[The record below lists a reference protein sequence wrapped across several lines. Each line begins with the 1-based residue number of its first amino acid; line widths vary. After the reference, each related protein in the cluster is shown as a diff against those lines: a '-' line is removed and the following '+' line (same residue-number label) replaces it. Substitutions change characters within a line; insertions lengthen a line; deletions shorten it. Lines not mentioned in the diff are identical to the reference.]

1 MPISVV
7 RAGRS
12 PATRPRK
19 SRRPGRPV
27 GSDGAEMRRVLLQ
40 AALGA
45 FARHGYDAM
54 SVRDLAREMDVSH
67 NLVRHYYGSKE
78 ELWRAALEHGFASSA
93 RELVTLIESSTRS
106 ADWETAVRESV
117 KGAIT
122 LLARYPEVTTILVQE
137 SARGGERLDFLFD
150 HYMKPFADLLAG
162 LLGERKTRPASQIDP
177 RAALLFL
184 FSGMTALFAHGG
196 LVAKLGGFVPVS
208 ERELAR
214 YADSIAELITH
225 GLKVPARP
233 SPVRRRRR

>member
-1 MPISVV
+1 MPISLSSPL
-7 RAGRS
+7 GR
-12 PATRPRK
+12 RGG
-19 SRRPGRPV
+19 RRRVARGPGRPA
-27 GSDGAEMRRVLLQ
+27 GSNGAETRRILLE

-54 SVRDLAREMDVSH
+54 SVRDLARELGVSH

-78 ELWRAALEHGFASSA
+78 DLWRAALEHGFAPSA

-106 ADWETAVRESV
+106 TDWETAVRESV

-122 LLARYPEVTTILVQE
+122 LLARYPDVTAILVQE
-137 SARGGERLDFLFD
+137 SARGGARLDFLFD
-150 HYMKPFADLLAG
+150 HYMRPFADLLAG

-196 LVAKLGGFVPVS
+196 LVEKLGAFVPAS

-225 GLKVPARP
+225 GLKVPART
-233 SPVRRRRR
+233 SAARRTRR